1 MKTLDAIFDNSL
13 IKIDKNNL
21 WKKSK
26 FFVDYSNKTDETS
39 KLQLPIYSLGE
50 VEIPQRMEVY
60 NGKISN

>member
-1 MKTLDAIFDNSL
+1 MKTMNVIFDKNL

-21 WKKSK
+21 RKKSK
-26 FFVDYSNKTDETS
+26 FLVDYSNKNDETS